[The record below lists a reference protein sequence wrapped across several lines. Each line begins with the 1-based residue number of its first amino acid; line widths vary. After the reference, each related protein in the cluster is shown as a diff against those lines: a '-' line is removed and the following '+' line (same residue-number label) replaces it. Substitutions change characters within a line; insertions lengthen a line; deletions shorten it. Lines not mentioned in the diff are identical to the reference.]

1 MEPVIV
7 VGAGP
12 VGLALAL
19 ALTRHGVPCV
29 VLDEGS
35 WKDEERL
42 ARTAVLRADTANWL
56 EQLTGAALSGP
67 PRAPGPVRAD
77 PRGGGPADI
86 ARAALPPASPVT
98 QGDVDPAGSRW
109 SGWRLMRRK
118 QTVRHI
124 VFGEGDAAEG
134 AARSRAGELFA
145 APLHIPQHALAV
157 ALRRALIGSPLV
169 TLVADSRVVAVEQDA
184 AGVTVRTRG
193 AGGNWWRGS
202 HVVGCDGPRS
212 TVRKLIGVRFPG
224 RSGLERHAVAAL
236 RAELPHPGEALLHRS
251 PPWRGASPEIAARPL
266 PDGVWRL
273 DWLLPAEGDLVTP
286 DALVARVR
294 ETLAGWCGGE
304 TPPYELLD
312 TGVYTVHHR
321 LARSWRVDRA
331 FLAGDAA
338 HLVGAVGTQGLD
350 EGLRDVRNL
359 AWKLAAAARGEAGA
373 ALLDSYQA
381 ERLGAVAA
389 RLRAAD
395 QSLPILRGGG
405 LLRELVPGTARGHES
420 LLSDAHLGDGPLG
433 APPSYARS
441 PLAPRA
447 PDTAVAVGTAP
458 GAPAADVLA
467 MSEDGTSAPLSARL
481 GRGVFLVLLI
491 APGTGVWDARHWRT
505 AGIMPRL
512 AAAVDALPC
521 RAELLVAESYPGA
534 AAHTVLLVRPD
545 GHLVTALHGVQPTAL
560 YGAAEAAYGGAD
572 APGDGA
578 SDPDGAVSG
587 RPEEDDAYGDDP
599 DGAYGAEPGG
609 AYQDEAEPGDG
620 PRGDAESGGAPGD
633 AEAEPAYD
641 SRGGDAE
648 IARGS
653 RGGDVPSRGARPGP
667 APGPGAADQP
677 PAPRRGESSREGA
690 VSGARGDTETRRLI
704 TRPRGE

>member
-19 ALTRHGVPCV
+19 ALSRHDIPCV

-42 ARTAVLRADTANWL
+42 ARTAVLRADTASWL
-56 EQLTGAALSGP
+56 ERLTGAALSAPTGV
-67 PRAPGPVRAD
+67 PGPAPARAE
-77 PRGGGPADI
+77 PRGRGPAAV
-86 ARAALPPASPVT
+86 ARAALPAASPIT
-98 QGDVDPAGSRW
+98 QGDTRAAGLRW

-124 VFGEGDAAEG
+124 AFGEDDVAAG
-134 AARSRAGELFA
+134 GARSRTGEPFA
-145 APLHIPQHALAV
+145 APLHIPQHGLVV

-169 TLVADSRVVAVEQDA
+169 TLVADSRVVALEQDA
-184 AGVTVRTRG
+184 DGVTVRTRG

-236 RAELPHPGEALLHRS
+236 RAELPHSGEALLHRS

-266 PDGVWRL
+266 PDGAWRL

-359 AWKLAAAARGEAGA
+359 AWKLAAAARGEAGPG
-373 ALLDSYQA
+373 LLDSYQA

-441 PLAPRA
+441 PLAPRVA
-447 PDTAVAVGTAP
+447 DTAVAVGTAP
-458 GAPAADVLA
+458 GVPVADVLA
-467 MSEDGTSAPLSARL
+467 MGEDGASAPLSARL
-481 GRGVFLVLLI
+481 GRGAFLVLLI

-521 RAELLVAESYPGA
+521 RAVLLVAEGYPGA

-545 GHLVTALHGVQPTAL
+545 GHLVTALHGVQPAAL
-560 YGAAEAAYGGAD
+560 YGAADAANGGAG
-572 APGDGA
+572 APGDDANG
-578 SDPDGAVSG
+578 PDGAADG
-587 RPEEDDAYGDDP
+587 RAAAEDDAYGDDP

-609 AYQDEAEPGDG
+609 AYQDEAEPGNGHRKDAE
-620 PRGDAESGGAPGD
+620 PRGRYGDEGA
-633 AEAEPAYD
+633 
-641 SRGGDAE
+641 
-648 IARGS
+648 
-653 RGGDVPSRGARPGP
+653 DVPHGGRHEDAPSRDVRSAPALGP
-667 APGPGAADQP
+667 APHDQP
-677 PAPRRGESSREGA
+677 PAPRRGESSAREGA
-690 VSGARGDTETRRLI
+690 ASGTRRDTETRRLTI
-704 TRPRGE
+704 RPGGE